1 MIPCSR
7 AFVITGSGVRIPQ
20 PAPHAFDLLHGAT
33 QASCRWQ
40 ISASIV
46 ISGCAA
52 PPGRRC
58 GRVRRVELFD
68 RILDCETAVAPSQE
82 NVIMKATLAM
92 IVLGALVLMTSGA
105 NAYRSNANGY
115 QSYSNPDRETY
126 VNRSCCSWKTTHAK
140 ARHAPI
146 KH

>member
-1 MIPCSR
+1 
-7 AFVITGSGVRIPQ
+7 
-20 PAPHAFDLLHGAT
+20 
-33 QASCRWQ
+33 
-40 ISASIV
+40 
-46 ISGCAA
+46 
-52 PPGRRC
+52 
-58 GRVRRVELFD
+58 VELFD